1 MNHLPHDAECRTQC
15 IPVPGEPGGNP
26 PHDAWRI
33 EAISREILERR
44 QVAIME
50 ADGVAVSEFRTP
62 VRDDWTG
69 LWVTYGYTMD
79 RHPQE

>member
-1 MNHLPHDAECRTQC
+1 MSLPQEAECHTQC

-33 EAISREILERR
+33 EAVSLELLERR
-44 QVAIME
+44 KVAIME
-50 ADGVAVSEFRTP
+50 ADGVAVSEFLKP
-62 VRDDWTG
+62 VQNRATG
-69 LWVTYGYTMD
+69 LWVAYGYTMD

>member
-1 MNHLPHDAECRTQC
+1 MSTLVEDAEARVQC
-15 IPVPGEPGGNP
+15 IPVPAEPGGNP
-26 PHDAWRI
+26 AHDAWRI

-62 VRDDWTG
+62 VHDARTG
-69 LWVTYGYTMD
+69 LWITYGYTMD
-79 RHPQE
+79 QHPQE

>member
-1 MNHLPHDAECRTQC
+1 MSTLVEEAEARVQC

-26 PHDAWRI
+26 AHDAWRI
-33 EAISREILERR
+33 EAVSREVLQRK

-62 VRDDWTG
+62 VQDQKTG

-79 RHPQE
+79 RHPEE

>member
-1 MNHLPHDAECRTQC
+1 MSYTQEVECRTQC

-33 EAISREILERR
+33 EATSLDLLERR

-50 ADGVAVSEFRTP
+50 ADGVAQSEFRTP
-62 VRDDWTG
+62 VQDEGTG

-79 RHPQE
+79 TLPQE